1 MKVAI
6 IFYGMSET
14 RFRNFCANF
23 VIVSVLLLVFGVSFV
38 AAYPIEVKAEQVNNA
53 VYSGNAS
60 TQSVA
65 LTFNVYER
73 TDNVLKIA
81 EILDEYGY
89 KSTFFVGGLW
99 AAKNGDALLKLCSD
113 GHEIGN
119 HGYSH
124 QDHAKLNK
132 QRNIEEI
139 RITER
144 MIDSSLNA
152 LPDYKNSKLFAP
164 PSGSMGNAMFDTCKE
179 LGYTVIMWTH
189 DTIDWRDKN
198 ADLIYERATKSLKA
212 GDIVLMHPTDCT
224 VAALPRILEYIKS
237 QNLKADVVS
246 NVIEK

>member
-23 VIVSVLLLVFGVSFV
+23 VIVSVLLLVFSVSFV

-139 RITER
+139 EITEK
-144 MIDSSLNA
+144 MIDSSLNT
-152 LPDYKNSKLFAP
+152 LPDYRNSKLFAP
-164 PSGSMGNAMFDTCKE
+164 PSGSMGNAMFDACKE

-212 GDIVLMHPTDCT
+212 GDIVLMHPTDYT